1 MTPILTLDRPRVP
14 GDLEKKM
21 AERKYASLSLDLDNQ
36 WCYMKTNGDAGW
48 ESYPSYLDLIVPR
61 ILDYLRRRDL
71 RITFFIIGQDA
82 DLTKNHSA
90 LRQIADAGHEI
101 ASHSFRHDPWLH
113 LYSDAELTEEMERA
127 EGALHR
133 ALGVKPRG
141 FRGPGFSLS
150 PALLSV
156 LARRGY
162 DFDAS
167 VLPNVL
173 NPLARS
179 YFFARSNL
187 TKAEKEQRKA
197 LFGTYRDAFRPLKPF
212 HWRMAGS
219 ELLEIPV
226 TTMPFLRVP
235 IHLSYVIFLGLLSPY
250 VAQTSFRLFLRLADL
265 TRTRPSILLHPLDFL
280 GPDEVPE
287 VMFFPAMRMRLERKM
302 AIVDR
307 VFDTLQ
313 QRYEIV
319 TMGEHARRARQTAGL
334 RAITV

>member
-1 MTPILTLDRPRVP
+1 L
-14 GDLEKKM
+14 KKET
-21 AERKYASLSLDLDNQ
+21 ERKYASLSLDLDNQ

-48 ESYPSYLDLIVPR
+48 ESYPSYLDLVVPR
-61 ILDYLRRRDL
+61 ILDYLAHRKL
-71 RITFFIIGQDA
+71 YITFFIIGQDA

-113 LYSDAELTEEMERA
+113 LYSDAELTEEMERT
-127 EGALHR
+127 ETALQR
-133 ALGVKPRG
+133 VLGVKPRG

-150 PALLSV
+150 PGLLSV

-162 DFDAS
+162 EFDAS

-187 TKAEKEQRKA
+187 TKAEKERRKA

-212 HWRMAGS
+212 RWQMPER

-226 TTMPFLRVP
+226 TTMPFLRIP
-235 IHLSYVIFLGLLSPY
+235 IHLSYVIFLGLVSPY
-250 VAQTSFRLFLRLADL
+250 VARTGFRLFLTLADW
-265 TRTRPSILLHPLDFL
+265 TDTRPSILLHPLDFL
-280 GPDEVPE
+280 GPGEVPE
-287 VMFFPAMRMRLERKM
+287 VMFFPAMRMPAERKM
-302 AIVDR
+302 AIVDG

-319 TMGEHARRARQTAGL
+319 TMGEHARRARLTPGL
-334 RAITV
+334 RAVTV